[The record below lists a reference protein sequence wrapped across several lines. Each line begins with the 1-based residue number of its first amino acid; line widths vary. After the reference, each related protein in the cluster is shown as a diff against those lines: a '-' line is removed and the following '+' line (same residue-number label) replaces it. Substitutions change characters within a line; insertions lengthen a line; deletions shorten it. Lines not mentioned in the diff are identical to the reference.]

1 MTSAM
6 TTAIG
11 IGMTG
16 ALGAATRY
24 LLVEWVALRWR
35 KPFPLATF
43 VINISGSFALG
54 FLTTAF
60 AAAAGLETRLLLGTG
75 FLGGYTTF
83 SALSFETVALARRG
97 ESAHAWLYVGGSVV
111 AGVVAAMLGMALGLT
126 V

>member
-1 MTSAM
+1 MSAALI
-6 TTAIG
+6 AIG
-11 IGMTG
+11 IGVTG

-24 LLVEWVALRWR
+24 LLVEWLALRWR

-43 VINISGSFALG
+43 AINISGSFALG

-60 AAAAGLETRLLLGTG
+60 AASAELGMRLLLGTG

-97 ESAHAWLYVGGSVV
+97 ETVHAWLYSGVSLV
-111 AGVVAAMLGMALGLT
+111 AGVAAALLGMALGL
-126 V
+126 VV